1 MESPA
6 RSGVRMLLLLVAILF
21 APGANAQG
29 LSPDALVRAVSSD
42 VISSIRDDR
51 ELQAGNQR
59 KLIEL
64 VTRAILPHVDA
75 PRMTRL
81 ALGAAWRQATPT
93 QQQKLTLE
101 FTALLIHTYSG
112 ALAAYRDRAMIV
124 GPLRAGADET
134 EVAVRS
140 QIRQAG
146 APPIAVDFFMART
159 QSGWKVYDVKIDGVS
174 LVSTYRAT
182 FSEEVRNRGIEGL
195 IDLLSARN
203 REHGRRI
210 DTLTGPPATGRGRTS
225 QA

>member
-81 ALGAAWRQATPT
+81 AMGASWRQATPT
-93 QQQKLTLE
+93 QQQRLTLE

-112 ALAAYRDRAMIV
+112 ALAAYGDRVIV
-124 GPLRAGADET
+124 VQLVCTDAANT
-134 EVAVRS
+134 E
-140 QIRQAG
+140 
-146 APPIAVDFFMART
+146 
-159 QSGWKVYDVKIDGVS
+159 
-174 LVSTYRAT
+174 
-182 FSEEVRNRGIEGL
+182 
-195 IDLLSARN
+195 
-203 REHGRRI
+203 
-210 DTLTGPPATGRGRTS
+210 
-225 QA
+225 